1 MNKKKFQPPPS
12 PLTFPTTAKATD
24 KERQS
29 ENQKL
34 QNRLET
40 NSKQLNPCEKSKEI
54 LVKSPRKSLCK
65 VKGKSLQQKA
75 TQGDQLGKMGC
86 CVSKVKVKYQ
96 IGYMYVSDLYQA

>member
-1 MNKKKFQPPPS
+1 MQNLLRTRRSSNHHHQVS

-40 NSKQLNPCEKSKEI
+40 NSKQLI
-54 LVKSPRKSLCK
+54 
-65 VKGKSLQQKA
+65 
-75 TQGDQLGKMGC
+75 
-86 CVSKVKVKYQ
+86 
-96 IGYMYVSDLYQA
+96 